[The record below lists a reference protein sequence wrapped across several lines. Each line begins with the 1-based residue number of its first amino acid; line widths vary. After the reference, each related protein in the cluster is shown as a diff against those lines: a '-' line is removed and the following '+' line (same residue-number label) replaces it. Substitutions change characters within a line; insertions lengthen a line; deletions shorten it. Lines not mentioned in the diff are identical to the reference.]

1 MMPLVAA
8 TEESRPKFLAARFLV
23 ILAVAIAMFGS
34 SAPSP
39 LYSLYQHRL
48 HFSHTMLTA
57 IYGAYSV
64 GTLFAL
70 FLLGRIS
77 DRIGD
82 RRLLLFAALVAV
94 ILGAVVMAVA
104 QTVPLL
110 LIGRFLA
117 GMGTG
122 CVMGPATAALVE
134 LDPARDRVRAAVVA
148 TVAVT
153 AGITSGVIVTGI
165 ALEGHEA
172 PTITPYAVLALSAL
186 AILVGLR
193 VVRWTPPEV
202 APAAV
207 SPSARA
213 ADQPKPGFG
222 GLVREAGW
230 PFAVS
235 CAGMATA
242 WMVGGCF
249 LALGAIFARQLAG
262 IHNPAVAGL
271 TIAVFQIVAGC
282 VQLGSRNVAP
292 RRLVLAGLGLMIAG
306 LLLALLAAAFS
317 VAAFFAVGALLTG
330 GGYGAAFSA
339 AAAIGNR
346 SAPAQG
352 RATIVSFTYIA
363 GYLGNLIPV
372 ITLGLIADH
381 CGLFAAMATLAAAA
395 TLFGLLLSLFVRRF
409 A

>member
-1 MMPLVAA
+1 MIIQAIETAA
-8 TEESRPKFLAARFLV
+8 AGNPRYLQARCLV
-23 ILAVAIAMFGS
+23 ILAVAIAMVGS

-39 LYSLYQHRL
+39 IYGLYQQHM
-48 HFSHTMLTA
+48 HFDHAMLTA
-57 IYGAYSV
+57 IYGAYSL
-64 GTLFAL
+64 GTVAAL
-70 FLLGRIS
+70 FVLGQLS
-77 DRIGD
+77 DRIPD
-82 RRLLLFAALVAV
+82 RRVLLTAALACSA
-94 ILGAVVMAVA
+94 LGGLLMALA
-104 QTVPLL
+104 HSVPAL
-110 LIGRFLA
+110 LIGRFFA

-122 CVMGPATAALVE
+122 CIMGPATAALVE
-134 LDPARDRVRAAVVA
+134 LDPMRDRVRAAVLA

-153 AGITSGVIVTGI
+153 GGITSGIVITAA
-165 ALEGHEA
+165 ALEAHVA
-172 PTITPYAVLALSAL
+172 PTLVPFAVIMIGASL
-186 AILVGLR
+186 AILLLR
-193 VVRWTPPEV
+193 IVPWAPRDVV
-202 APAAV
+202 PATAHRETREK
-207 SPSARA
+207 PS
-213 ADQPKPGFG
+213 
-222 GLVREAGW
+222 LSLMIREAGPGFW
-230 PFAVS
+230 LS

-262 IHNPAVAGL
+262 IHNPALAGL

-317 VAAFFAVGALLTG
+317 VAALFAIGALLTG

-381 CGLFAAMATLAAAA
+381 CGLFAAMAPLAAAA
-395 TLFGLLLSLFVRRF
+395 TVFGLLLSLFVRRF